1 MFNEC
6 ELRITNLP
14 FFICLQLAGTICSKG
29 AVYFGNDLHQ
39 QQVDKQL
46 SLFREKESACRERDL
61 DVLHVYL
68 LPERAKLYKR
78 YNIPFGEY
86 RVVLVGKDRG
96 AKLISDDL
104 VNPRQIFDLIDSMP
118 MRQWEMQRKK
128 EQKSF

>member
-1 MFNEC
+1 MSVSCALLIFHFLFASNLQ
-6 ELRITNLP
+6 ELSVRRVLYI
-14 FFICLQLAGTICSKG
+14 
-29 AVYFGNDLHQ
+29 FGNDLHQ

-86 RVVLVGKDRG
+86 RVVFVGKDRG
-96 AKLISDDL
+96 AKLISHDL

-118 MRQWEMQRKK
+118 MRQ
-128 EQKSF
+128 